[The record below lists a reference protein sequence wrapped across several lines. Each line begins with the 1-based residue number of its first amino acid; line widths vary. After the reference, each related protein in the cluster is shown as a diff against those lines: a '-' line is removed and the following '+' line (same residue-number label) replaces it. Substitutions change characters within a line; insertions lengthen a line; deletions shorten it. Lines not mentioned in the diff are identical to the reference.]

1 VFAPTRL
8 ADTASLKGMALG
20 FAAYSLFAVHD
31 AVVKGIIMELPVAQ
45 ILFLRSLVIVVIT
58 LSIGR
63 GAVLTG
69 LRQSPNKHMM
79 LYRTALTLAAWCM
92 YYPGGRYLQLAEM
105 TTLYYFAPVFT
116 IVLAV
121 IFLGERLTLAR
132 VAAAA
137 IGFFGVVIAC
147 NPVGLSIG
155 WPSLLV
161 LAAAFCWSVAMIL
174 MRTIS
179 KSESTM
185 VQTLAINLCYVI
197 IMGIASA
204 FWWQPM
210 DARSIAFVV
219 IAGLVGGAAQF
230 ALVDAA
236 RLVPAGVLGTVEYS
250 ALIWAFV
257 FGYLF
262 WAEVPSNTVYIG
274 AVLITTAGLLLAWN
288 ERRRRQTVFEAP

>member
-1 VFAPTRL
+1 MFAPSRL

-45 ILFLRSLVIVVIT
+45 ILFLRSLVIVLIT

-179 KSESTM
+179 KSESTL

-274 AVLITTAGLLLAWN
+274 AALITTAGLLLAWN

>member
-1 VFAPTRL
+1 MSVSIRL
-8 ADTASLKGMALG
+8 ADTASLRGMALA

-31 AVVKGIIMELPVAQ
+31 ALVKAVIMELPVTQ
-45 ILFLRSLVIVVIT
+45 ILFLRSLIIVAIT

-63 GAVLTG
+63 GRVLTG
-69 LRQSPNKHMM
+69 LIVSPNKHMM

-105 TTLYYFAPVFT
+105 TTLYYFAPIFT

-147 NPVGLSIG
+147 NPAGFSIG
-155 WPSLLV
+155 WPTALV

-179 KSESTM
+179 KSESTL
-185 VQTLAINLCYVI
+185 VQTLAINLCYVLV
-197 IMGIASA
+197 MGIASA

-210 DARSIAFVV
+210 DARSIAFVLF
-219 IAGLVGGAAQF
+219 AGLVGGVAQF
-230 ALVDAA
+230 ALIDGA
-236 RLVPAGVLGTVEYS
+236 RLVPAGVMGTVEYT

-262 WAEVPSNTVYIG
+262 WGEVPPTTVYAG
-274 AVLITTAGLLLAWN
+274 AALITAAGLLVAWN
-288 ERRRRQTVFEAP
+288 ERRRRQSALEAV

>member
-1 VFAPTRL
+1 MSAPISR

-20 FAAYSLFAVHD
+20 FLAYSLFAVHD
-31 AVVKGIIMELPVAQ
+31 AVVKSIIMELPVVQ

-63 GAVLTG
+63 AGVLTG
-69 LRQSPNKHMM
+69 LRLSPNKHMM
-79 LYRTALTLAAWCM
+79 LYRAALTLAAWCM
-92 YYPGGRYLQLAEM
+92 YYSTGRYLQLAEM

-132 VAAAA
+132 VGAAA
-137 IGFFGVVIAC
+137 IGFFGVLIAC
-147 NPVGLSIG
+147 NPTGLSIG

-179 KSESTM
+179 KSEGTL
-185 VQTLAINLCYVI
+185 VQTLAINLCYVVV
-197 IMGIASA
+197 MGLASI
-204 FWWQPM
+204 FFWQPM
-210 DARSIAFVV
+210 DARAIVSVIVV
-219 IAGLVGGAAQF
+219 GIIGGAAQY

-250 ALIWAFV
+250 ALIWAFL

-262 WAEVPSNTVYIG
+262 WAEVPSISVYFG
-274 AVLITTAGLLLAWN
+274 AALITTAGLLVAWN
-288 ERRRRQTVFEAP
+288 ERRRAPVLEMP

>member
-1 VFAPTRL
+1 MSTPARL

-20 FAAYSLFAVHD
+20 FLAYSLFAVHD
-31 AVVKGIIMELPVAQ
+31 AVVKSIIMDLPVVQ

-63 GAVLTG
+63 ASVLTG
-69 LRQSPNKHMM
+69 LRLSPNKHMM
-79 LYRTALTLAAWCM
+79 LYRAALTLAAWCM
-92 YYPGGRYLQLAEM
+92 YYSTGRYLQLAEM

-132 VAAAA
+132 VGAAA
-137 IGFFGVVIAC
+137 IGFFGVVVAC
-147 NPVGLSIG
+147 NPVGLNIG

-179 KSESTM
+179 KSESTL
-185 VQTLAINLCYVI
+185 VQTLAINICYVAA
-197 IMGIASA
+197 MGAASI
-204 FWWQPM
+204 FFWQPM
-210 DARSIAFVV
+210 DARTIVSVIVV
-219 IAGLVGGAAQF
+219 GIIGGVAQY

-262 WAEVPSNTVYIG
+262 WAEVPSTSVYLG
-274 AVLITTAGLLLAWN
+274 AALITTAGLLVAWN
-288 ERRRRQTVFEAP
+288 ERRRRIVFETP